1 MGSNDTEEA
10 TEPARG
16 LNRQLEGKTALVF
29 GVANRHSLAWG
40 IAEALHEQG
49 ARVGIVYRRP
59 ERAEKTARIAR
70 AIDAAFVG
78 QCDVSDDDAIA
89 RVMAE
94 AVAAL
99 GPRLDVL
106 VHSIAR
112 AETQD
117 LGARFV
123 DTSRDGFRSALETS
137 AYSLVALAHHAH
149 QAGLLRRGSSIL
161 TLTAIGSTRVI
172 PGYNVM
178 GVAKAALEAAV
189 RYLAA
194 DLGPEGI
201 RVNAISAGAVRT
213 AAAMGVP
220 GFRAMYHEGERFA
233 PLRAAVTRREVGNLA
248 AFLASDASALISGQV
263 LQLDAGWS
271 ILAMTGGDAPKA

>member
-1 MGSNDTEEA
+1 MSSSGADT
-10 TEPARG
+10 PLRG
-16 LNRQLEGKTALVF
+16 RTALVF

-49 ARVGIVYRRP
+49 ARVGIVHRRP
-59 ERAEKTARIAR
+59 ERAAKTARIAR
-70 AIDAAFVG
+70 GVDAAFVG
-78 QCDVSDDDAIA
+78 QCDVGDDGQIA
-89 RVMAE
+89 RVIAE
-94 AVAAL
+94 AKDAL

-112 AETQD
+112 AETGD

-137 AYSLVALAHHAH
+137 AYSLIALAHHAH
-149 QAGLLRRGSSIL
+149 RAGLLQRGSSVQ
-161 TLTAIGSTRVI
+161 TLTAIGSQRVI

-178 GVAKAALEAAV
+178 GVAKAALESAV

-201 RVNAISAGAVRT
+201 RVNAISAGAVKT
-213 AAAMGVP
+213 AAAQGEI
-220 GFRAMYHEGERFA
+220 GRAH
-233 PLRAAVTRREVGNLA
+233 V
-248 AFLASDASALISGQV
+248 
-263 LQLDAGWS
+263 
-271 ILAMTGGDAPKA
+271 